1 MRQIGYSYLPFL
13 DKGNFHGKQNIGSL
27 NHDFAKDGVTVL
39 RRAQGKFV
47 RTCIHLEDFIG
58 IAGQIAV
65 DIYRPPSW
73 VANYYELH
81 TTYSFQVDWS
91 YAEIQTLG
99 STFINVLRN
108 RVLKI

>member
-1 MRQIGYSYLPFL
+1 MREVGYSSLPFL

-27 NHDFAKDGVTVL
+27 NHDFAKEGVTVL
-39 RRAQGKFV
+39 GRTQGKFV

-58 IAGQIAV
+58 IARQIAV

>member
-1 MRQIGYSYLPFL
+1 MR
-13 DKGNFHGKQNIGSL
+13 
-27 NHDFAKDGVTVL
+27 A
-39 RRAQGKFV
+39 R
-47 RTCIHLEDFIG
+47 IHLQDFIG

-91 YAEIQTLG
+91 YAEIQTLR
-99 STFINVLRN
+99 STFINVSRN
-108 RVLKI
+108 KECAATRPLSLSLT